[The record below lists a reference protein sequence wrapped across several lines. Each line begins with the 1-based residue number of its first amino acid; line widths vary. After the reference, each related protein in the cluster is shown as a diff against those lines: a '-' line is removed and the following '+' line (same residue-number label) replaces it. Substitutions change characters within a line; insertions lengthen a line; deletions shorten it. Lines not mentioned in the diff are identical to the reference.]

1 MIFLNKQTKQE
12 IRKLKKIMRIAHD
25 MQDIYIALDLIYER
39 ISNHP
44 EQEYSKKYG
53 LAEILKS
60 KTLKEFKK
68 EFYYNS
74 TRFLGGAILEVV
86 AYKQAPQ
93 RITILYNEF
102 NNIGEQVRFEIF
114 ILKEKTL

>member
-1 MIFLNKQTKQE
+1 MIILNKKKRNIIKQCKTILNNTKNLQE
-12 IRKLKKIMRIAHD
+12 IYNKLD
-25 MQDIYIALDLIYER
+25 NNFER
-39 ISNHP
+39 ITNQP
-44 EQEYSKKYG
+44 KKEYSKTYI

-74 TRFLGGAILEVV
+74 TRFLGGVILEVV

-93 RITILYNEF
+93 GITILYNEF
-102 NNIGEQVRFEIF
+102 NQLGEQVKLEIF
-114 ILKEKTL
+114 KEKEK